1 MGGFIEMHSVEW
13 ALDEARLSKALDACG
28 VPIPRYEKAAVILAA
43 EIDRLNAIIS
53 RLSGGMTSY
62 TLVT

>member
-1 MGGFIEMHSVEW
+1 MKDFIEMHSLEW

-43 EIDRLNAIIS
+43 EVERL
-53 RLSGGMTSY
+53 LEGGE
-62 TLVT
+62 